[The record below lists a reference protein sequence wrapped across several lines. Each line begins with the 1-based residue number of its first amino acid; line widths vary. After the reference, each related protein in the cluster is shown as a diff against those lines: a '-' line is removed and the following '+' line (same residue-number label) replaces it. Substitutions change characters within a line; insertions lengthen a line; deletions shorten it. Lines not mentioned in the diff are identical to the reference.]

1 MIYQVDNLKFSY
13 DNRALVL
20 NNVDLGLDEGQL
32 LCVLG
37 RNGSGKSTFFG
48 CLLGLLKPM
57 EGTIILDGRKLS
69 EMKERDIA
77 GIVSFVPQNN
87 NPAFGFTAFEY
98 VLMGCAARLS
108 LFSRPGKEE
117 EKMAEEALELL
128 GISEFKDRVVTELS
142 GGERQQLAIA
152 RAVASKPKA
161 ILFDEPTA
169 HLDYSNQ
176 IKVLKMIKALSK
188 KGYAIAVTTHDPNH
202 AIVLEGRVAL
212 FDGKGGVKTGTADE
226 LITEENLCRI
236 YGSDLKIR
244 YMEEFRRNVCVYPSL
259 DE

>member
-1 MIYQVDNLKFSY
+1 MIYQTDNLKFSY
-13 DNRALVL
+13 DGKIKVL
-20 NNVDLGLDEGQL
+20 NGINLSLDEGEL

-37 RNGSGKSTFFG
+37 RNGSGKSTFFA

-57 EGTIILDGRKLS
+57 EGSIILDGKKLS
-69 EMKERDIA
+69 DLKEREIA
-77 GIVSFVPQNN
+77 SIVSFVPQNN

-98 VLMGCAARLS
+98 VLMGCAAKLG

-117 EKMAEEALELL
+117 ERMAEEALELL
-128 GISEFKDRVVTELS
+128 GIADLKERVVTELS

-152 RAVASKPKA
+152 RAVASKPRV

-188 KGYAIAVTTHDPNH
+188 EGYAVVVTTHDPNH
-202 AIVLEGRVAL
+202 AIMLDGMVAL
-212 FDGKGGVKTGTADE
+212 FDGKGNAKSGRAEE
-226 LITEENLCRI
+226 LVTEENLCRI
-236 YGSDLKIR
+236 YGSELKIR
-244 YMEEFRRNVCVYPSL
+244 YMEEFRRNVCVYPSI